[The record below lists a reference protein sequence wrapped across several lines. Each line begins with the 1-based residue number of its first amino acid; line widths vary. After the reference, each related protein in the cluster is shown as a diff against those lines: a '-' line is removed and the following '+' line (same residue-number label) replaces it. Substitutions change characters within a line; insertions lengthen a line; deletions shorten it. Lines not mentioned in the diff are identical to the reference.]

1 MDEKKMRA
9 TIAGVFE
16 ELADA
21 LETGSYGKKI
31 RVGLTILGS
40 EHGVK
45 ELVAGAELA
54 RKQNSDLEVVLIGK
68 GAVGSFELVEAED
81 EQQSHAKMDELLES
95 GNLDAAVTMHYPF
108 PIGVST
114 VGRVITP
121 VKGKEM
127 FLATTTG
134 TSATERVTAMLH
146 NTLLGIATAKACGRE
161 EPTVGILNIDGARQL
176 ERALRK
182 LKEQGYP
189 LTFAESARSDG
200 GVVMRGN
207 DLLMGVPDVMVIDS
221 LTGNVL
227 IKLLSAYSSGGN
239 YETVG
244 LGYGPG
250 VGEGFDRII
259 CIISRTSGAP
269 VIAGAIRY
277 AAECARGRVL
287 DIVKAEYSAVRKAG
301 LNELITSLAAGSAS
315 NKSDAE
321 EITPPPKKM
330 VSEDIPGIE
339 VMEIEE
345 AVQVLWKEK
354 IYAESGMGCT
364 GPVIMIA
371 PEDKERAVQLLQ
383 QNGYL

>member
-21 LETGSYGKKI
+21 LATGSYGKKI

-40 EHGVK
+40 EHGAG

-54 RKQNSDLEVVLIGK
+54 VKQSPELELALIGK
-68 GAVGSFELVEAED
+68 GAAGSFELVEAED
-81 EQQSHAKMDELLES
+81 EREAHARMDELLLS
-95 GNLDAAVTMHYPF
+95 GYLDAAVAMHYPF

-121 VKGKEM
+121 VKGREM

-146 NTLLGIATAKACGRE
+146 NTLLGVAAAKACGRE
-161 EPTVGILNIDGARQL
+161 DPTVGILNIDGARQL

-189 LTFAESARSDG
+189 LASAESARSDR

-207 DLLMGVPDVMVIDS
+207 DLLMGVPDVMVMDS

-227 IKLLSAYSSGGN
+227 VKLLSAYSSGGN
-239 YETVG
+239 YETAG
-244 LGYGPG
+244 FGYGPG
-250 VGEGFDRII
+250 VGERFDRII

-277 AAECARGRVL
+277 AAECARGRIMKFVRE
-287 DIVKAEYSAVRKAG
+287 EYGAAQRAG
-301 LNELITSLAAGSAS
+301 WNELLASLAADTGKKA
-315 NKSDAE
+315 DEDIA
-321 EITPPPKKM
+321 PPPKKM

-345 AVQVLWKEK
+345 AVRVLWKEK

-371 PEDKERAVQLLQ
+371 PQDKERALQLLRE
-383 QNGYL
+383 NEYL